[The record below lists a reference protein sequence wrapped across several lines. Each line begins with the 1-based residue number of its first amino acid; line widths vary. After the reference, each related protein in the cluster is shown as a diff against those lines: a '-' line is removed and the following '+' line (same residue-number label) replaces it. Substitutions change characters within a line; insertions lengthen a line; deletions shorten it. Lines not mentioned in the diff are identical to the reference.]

1 MSVTGMVIS
10 GSNTEFRNGN
20 TDVLMVFGSSVV
32 KGMLVPTVNV
42 CVGLP
47 APCARA
53 LETSN
58 NDAPNKA
65 EPPPINCR
73 RVSRTR
79 PIGHSLPEVSSGILE
94 RSRIHAQCSGATD
107 ECQGMNAAKAHRR
120 RSDVAPRRAGG
131 TQLFP
136 CGQLVR
142 VSMEHGWR
150 RSANCGQRG

>member
-10 GSNTEFRNGN
+10 GSKTEFRNGN

-53 LETSN
+53 PETSN

-79 PIGHSLPEVSSGILE
+79 PIGHSLRTFHCIFWNVPEFV
-94 RSRIHAQCSGATD
+94 
-107 ECQGMNAAKAHRR
+107 
-120 RSDVAPRRAGG
+120 
-131 TQLFP
+131 
-136 CGQLVR
+136 
-142 VSMEHGWR
+142 
-150 RSANCGQRG
+150 RSAAERRTNVKE